1 MQRTAFIL
9 IFIFLILLKPVYSQS
24 DKKRI
29 SREEYINSYS
39 KLAIK
44 EMKRSGVPAS
54 ITLAQGML
62 ESDNGNSTLARK
74 ANNHFGIKCH
84 STWNGKKYFHDDD
97 EKQECFRKYKSV
109 HQSFLDHSDFLRNGK
124 RYKFLFDLKPDN
136 YKAWARGLKKAG
148 YATNPEYANLLIKII
163 KENKL
168 YEYDTGKKI
177 KRSKEAEEKKESK
190 AVHLADVDNY
200 TIGPIGREVLQR
212 NRIDYII
219 VKKEDTF
226 YKITEEFDLILLQVY
241 KYNDLPK
248 DAVINE
254 GDVLYIQ
261 PKRSKAEYKY
271 EFHIVKEGETM
282 YSISQLY
289 GIKLKQLYKKN
300 LMQVGNEP
308 VTDQKIWLRKRK
320 TF

>member
-9 IFIFLILLKPVYSQS
+9 IFILLILSKPVYSQS

-109 HQSFLDHSDFLRNGK
+109 HKSFLDHSDFLRKGK

-177 KRSKEAEEKKESK
+177 KRSKETEEKKESK

-200 TIGPIGREVLQR
+200 TIGLIGRKVLQR

-226 YKITEEFDLILLQVY
+226 YKIAEEFDLIFWQVY

-248 DAVINE
+248 DAVIKE

-261 PKRSKAEYKY
+261 PKRSKAENKY

-289 GIKLKQLYKKN
+289 GIKLKKLYKMN

-320 TF
+320 TM